1 MATVEYVPTFE
12 TVYCNPIFWYRREQ
26 FCWTSAR
33 FQTPADTV
41 FISLYIASG
50 VRVRKLLAGAA
61 SGAVVVELTR
71 IGAGIICTFSMS
83 EKKMKSRRSSQATAV
98 AFKLYCNIQI
108 NTLVLFGILS
118 FLAVSTSSTSTKNNS
133 VNTERAYGQLTDIDQ
148 GRVDTPV

>member
-1 MATVEYVPTFE
+1 MPTFE

-50 VRVRKLLAGAA
+50 VRVNTLLAGAA
-61 SGAVVVELTR
+61 SGALVVGLTR

-98 AFKLYCNIQI
+98 AFKLYCNIQM
-108 NTLVLFGILS
+108 NTLVVHGTLS
-118 FLAVSTSSTSTKNNS
+118 FLAKSTSSTTTRKSII
-133 VNTERAYGQLTDIDQ
+133 TERAYGQVTDID
-148 GRVDTPV
+148 